1 MRGKKSYLNSISFYA
16 PLDQRISSLSIR
28 FNNFPPYSFHIIP
41 THSKKKKKK
50 EKSLDTSTKF
60 RNSIPPLP
68 STFPAKE
75 RNLHTGEILNSEP
88 NLTFSFSGRGKKR
101 GEKWRGEKKRAEDRN
116 DPSRDVNSTS
126 TRYEVKQPA
135 QGVFPRKGRSFCRV
149 SCAPIKKRMAENR
162 GSHVIFGRYSSFERN
177 FLPAFPPKSKG
188 GIRRETAENCCNA
201 VFYWAAERWFRST
214 KRRNHEQRSAMHN
227 GIQGMRT
234 EGVPFFRMSMQIRLF
249 MDDDGEK

>member
-1 MRGKKSYLNSISFYA
+1 MRGKNLNSISFYA
-16 PLDQRISSLSIR
+16 PLDQRTSSLSIR

-50 EKSLDTSTKF
+50 KNLSILQLNSKIPSLLF
-60 RNSIPPLP
+60 PPL
-68 STFPAKE
+68 FLQKKE
-75 RNLHTGEILNSEP
+75 ICTPMKFSILNQIWHSPFPGEE
-88 NLTFSFSGRGKKR
+88 KKR

-135 QGVFPRKGRSFCRV
+135 RAVFPRKGRSFCRV

-249 MDDDGEK
+249 TDDDGEK

>member
-1 MRGKKSYLNSISFYA
+1 MER
-16 PLDQRISSLSIR
+16 RE
-28 FNNFPPYSFHIIP
+28 
-41 THSKKKKKK
+41 
-50 EKSLDTSTKF
+50 EKSRGSKRSVTRRKQHQHQIWSQAT
-60 RNSIPPLP
+60 R
-68 STFPAKE
+68 A
-75 RNLHTGEILNSEP
+75 GC
-88 NLTFSFSGRGKKR
+88 FS
-101 GEKWRGEKKRAEDRN
+101 
-116 DPSRDVNSTS
+116 
-126 TRYEVKQPA
+126 
-135 QGVFPRKGRSFCRV
+135 RKGRSFCRV

-249 MDDDGEK
+249 TDDDGEK

>member
-1 MRGKKSYLNSISFYA
+1 MRGKNHTSIPSPFTHHSIKEH
-16 PLDQRISSLSIR
+16 PLSQSDSIIFHHILSTL
-28 FNNFPPYSFHIIP
+28 FPRTPRR
-41 THSKKKKKK
+41 KKKK
-50 EKSLDTSTKF
+50 KSLDTSTKF

-88 NLTFSFSGRGKKR
+88 NLTFSFSGRGKKK

-135 QGVFPRKGRSFCRV
+135 RAVFPRKGRSFCRV

-227 GIQGMRT
+227 GIQGMQT

-249 MDDDGEK
+249 TDDDGEK